1 MSIISIIQEFPPELQ
16 PSMLKLMEA
25 LERDLREKYAVR
37 REDFDALRTTVQEL
51 AEAQR
56 RTEQRVEE
64 LAEAQRRTEQRV
76 EELAEA
82 QRRTEQ
88 RVSRLEEAVAALA
101 EAQHRTEQRVSRL
114 EEAVAALAEAQRRTE
129 QQIEQLT
136 ERMDRLVQTMERFQ
150 DALAKNTG
158 WRLEQSYREKAYAY
172 FGRVLRRVRVVPL
185 QELEEQLETLPPADR
200 NELLLLDLIVRGR
213 PRDLDVPTEVYL
225 AVEVSSVVDRNDVE
239 RARRR
244 AAILRSLG
252 HVAVP
257 VVAGE
262 NVSQGGVNRA
272 REDHVALFQD
282 GTYQFWN
289 EALQHALNQ

>member
-37 REDFDALRTTVQEL
+37 REDFDALRATVQEL

-88 RVSRLEEAVAALA
+88 RVEELA
-101 EAQHRTEQRVSRL
+101 EAQRPPSNGSKQ
-114 EEAVAALAEAQRRTE
+114 LAEAQRRTE
-129 QQIEQLT
+129 QRIEALT

-172 FGRVLRRVRVVPL
+172 FGRVLRRVRIVPL
-185 QELEEQLETLPPADR
+185 QEIEEQLETLPPADR
-200 NELLLLDLIVRGR
+200 DELLLLDLIVRGR
-213 PRDLDVPTEVYL
+213 PRDLDVPTDVYL

-262 NVSQGGVNRA
+262 NVSQGGMNRA

-282 GTYQFWN
+282 GTYQFWD

>member
-16 PSMLKLMEA
+16 PSMLKLIEA

-37 REDFDALRTTVQEL
+37 REDFDALRATVQEL

-88 RVSRLEEAVAALA
+88 RVEELA
-101 EAQHRTEQRVSRL
+101 EAQRHTEQQVSRL
-114 EEAVAALAEAQRRTE
+114 EEAVSALAEAQRRTE
-129 QQIEQLT
+129 QRIEALT

-172 FGRVLRRVRVVPL
+172 FGRVLRRVRIVPI
-185 QELEEQLETLPPADR
+185 QEIEEQLETLPPADR
-200 NELLLLDLIVRGR
+200 DELLLLDLIVRGR
-213 PRDLDVPTEVYL
+213 PRDLDVPTDVYL

-262 NVSQGGVNRA
+262 NVSQGGMNRA

-282 GTYQFWN
+282 GTYQFWD